1 MPVYEWRGKSVTGEI
16 RKGILDAP
24 NPQIVEAYLRRL
36 NITPLKIT
44 PKKETF
50 LVRFYKKSVSYK
62 ELALFTRQF
71 ATLLE
76 AGLPIIK
83 CLNTLAEQQKNAYF
97 KEVIKDIKVKVE
109 GGKSLSEAMAEY
121 PKIFSPL
128 YIQMIRTGEA
138 GGNLDEVLKQL
149 ALHLEKITALKAKV
163 KQAMIYPSVILFVT
177 ITIISIIMTFVI
189 PKFTIFFREVHKE
202 LPLPTQILINISHN
216 FKKFF
221 LIGVGGLILSILGI
235 KYYRK
240 KEEGKY
246 KTDKILLRLPLFGE
260 LFHKAAIA
268 RLARTLASLIRSGV
282 PLLQAISIAGET
294 SGNKV
299 IEKAMEEI
307 KINVSTGQ
315 TIAEPMFYTGVFPYL
330 VVEMVKIG
338 EISGNLEDTLNR
350 VANFYEDEVDR
361 AVNTLSTL
369 IEPILIVI
377 LGIVVG
383 GILIALY
390 LPIFQL
396 AGAIGG

>member
-16 RKGILDAP
+16 RKGTLDAP
-24 NPQIVEAYLRRL
+24 NPQVVEVYLRRL

-44 PKKETF
+44 PKKESF
-50 LVRFYKKSVSYK
+50 LIRFQKKSVSDK

-83 CLNTLAEQQKNAYF
+83 CLETLAEQQKNLYF
-97 KEVIKDIKVKVE
+97 KEVIKDIKAKVE
-109 GGKSLSEAMAEY
+109 GGKSLSEAMSEY
-121 PKIFSPL
+121 PKIFNTL
-128 YIQMIRTGEA
+128 YIQMIKAGEA

-149 ALHLEKITALKAKV
+149 ALHLEKLTTLKAKV
-163 KQAMIYPSVILFVT
+163 KQAMVYPSVILLVT
-177 ITIISIIMTFVI
+177 VAVISIIMIFVI
-189 PKFTIFFREVHKE
+189 PKFAALFKEAHKE
-202 LPLPTQILINISHN
+202 LPLPTQILINISQN
-216 FKKFF
+216 FKKIFI
-221 LIGVGGLILSILGI
+221 IGVAFIISLVVGI
-235 KYYRK
+235 KHYRK

-246 KTDKILLRLPLFGE
+246 KTDKILLKIPLFGE

-338 EISGNLEDTLNR
+338 EMSGNLEDMLNR

-361 AVNTLSTL
+361 TVNTLSTL

-377 LGIVVG
+377 LGVVVG
-383 GILIALY
+383 GILVALY

-396 AGAIGG
+396 GGAIGG